1 MSTSQQIMIK
11 ITADSRGVTMAFKKA
26 EQETDSFSGK
36 LRRAARNSYFG
47 RLRDDLKKVRQE
59 ARQAWQQMSTL
70 EKTTHRMQRVGSLAA
85 GITAAAWVLKE
96 PVKKTMDYDRRLAHL
111 TNIAYSDFDVATRIA
126 NKSEIDKIIQS
137 SVRTSGAKRDDGM
150 SASEKILAAN
160 SDVKLLK
167 PVLDTALR
175 GAVALDADAGD
186 VSQIL
191 LSANK
196 SMKIAA
202 DDFVSALDIVTSS
215 TGLGNFEANDLARAL
230 PNQMPLAANVFGTG
244 LPAFNK
250 LTALNQVARVN
261 AGTSD
266 EAANNVVNILQKL
279 TSADTKASIADA
291 YKDVLGVE
299 GFDLDSAYVK
309 GTLAGKDNLQTFSEV
324 IERLFTEDKKSQ
336 KVLADIDKLRKSG
349 QAEDAIYEAI
359 STTLEG
365 SAIQTVLRDRQA
377 LFGYLAYKN
386 NKTMYDD
393 IVNAGNQSAGALD
406 RNFAVI
412 ADTNS
417 WQTDAAQNEWEIKT
431 QKAFEPFNNMLGAAA
446 EKLVEFS
453 QAFPQLS
460 TWLTGAGYT
469 GMALGAAGLSASI
482 FMRAGGM
489 GGSIAGGAGG
499 AGGLARGVGGAGKW
513 LGRAAPWLTGAFG
526 LYNAYDIEQQQ
537 GMSRQEKNYAQWRN
551 MGSTGGA
558 IGGMIAGAAI
568 GSVVP
573 VIGTAIGGAI
583 GAWLGSSG
591 GEWLADK
598 VIDLKPSA
606 NDPRRS
612 AMGFGPV
619 VAEQT
624 AQAITQSGEAVVS
637 QSQAVQQALIAQVG
651 NTKIE
656 GQINVAVSASPL
668 LQIQA
673 SAVGNGNT
681 QLNVGKTNT
690 AAK

>member
-85 GITAAAWVLKE
+85 GVTAAAWVLKE

-111 TNIAYSDFDVATRIA
+111 TNIAYSDFDVAARIA

-167 PVLDTALR
+167 PMLDTALR

-261 AGTSD
+261 SGTSD
-266 EAANNVVNILQKL
+266 EAANKVVNILQKL

-291 YKDVLGVE
+291 YEDVLGVE

-336 KVLADIDKLRKSG
+336 KLLADIDKLRKSG
-349 QAEDAIYEAI
+349 LAEDAIYEAI

-365 SAIQTVLRDRQA
+365 SAIQTVLRDREA

-417 WQTDAAQNEWEIKT
+417 WKTDAAKNEWEIKT
-431 QKAFEPFNNMLGAAA
+431 QEAFEPFNNLLGVAA

-453 QAFPQLS
+453 QAFPQVS
-460 TWLTGAGYT
+460 TVATGAGYT

-489 GGSIAGGAGG
+489 GGSIAGG

-558 IGGMIAGAAI
+558 IGGMMAGAAI

-637 QSQAVQQALIAQVG
+637 QSQAVQQALIAQVAA
-651 NTKIE
+651 TKIGGE
-656 GQINVAVSASPL
+656 VGIHITAAPGLMV
-668 LQIQA
+668 QA
-673 SAVGNGNT
+673 NAVGNGNT